1 MTSRPTPKEETAFYR
16 QSFTRAEMA
25 DLDQALGESLRGEIG
40 MLRIVMRRFFD
51 RAAQEADDLD
61 ALADV
66 VRVLGLSVARL
77 AKVLQTEQ
85 GLQSHKAGDLG
96 EALTRSLAAVL
107 EELSQANGAGEEKT
121 NG

>member
-1 MTSRPTPKEETAFYR
+1 MTNRPTPKDEAAFYR
-16 QSFTRAEMA
+16 QGFTRAEMA
-25 DLDQALGESLRGEIG
+25 DLDKALGESLRGEIG

-51 RAAQEADDLD
+51 RAAQEANDLD

-85 GLQSHKAGDLG
+85 SLQSQKAGDLG

-107 EELSQANGAGEEKT
+107 EELTQT
-121 NG
+121 NGKGEAAADG